1 MIGTVTKWGKGEMGS
16 RKNKEWKKMQH
27 VRTQAVG
34 KTGRWGPDR
43 DGRYVTKGRMKKWEV
58 GYDVK
63 IEM

>member
-1 MIGTVTKWGKGEMGS
+1 MGS